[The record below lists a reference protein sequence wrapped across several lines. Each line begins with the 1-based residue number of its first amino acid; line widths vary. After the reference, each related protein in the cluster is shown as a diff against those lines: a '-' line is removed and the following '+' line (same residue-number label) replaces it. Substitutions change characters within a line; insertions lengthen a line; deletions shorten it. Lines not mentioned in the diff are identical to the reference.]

1 MPTLDHSLF
10 ETAVPQTVAYV
21 FDSMLN
27 MTVESVE
34 CELPGSVE
42 LVTAALHFS
51 GGWTGATLLELPPD
65 MARAF
70 TSRMLGMDV
79 PDTVD
84 ADVVDAMGELTNMV
98 GGNLK
103 TILPTGVNL
112 SLPSVVV
119 GTAYSVKICGVRL
132 VKRWMFSGDLGR
144 FWVSILEVA
153 KAGG

>member
-1 MPTLDHSLF
+1 MSTLDHSLF
-10 ETAVPQTVAYV
+10 DSAVPQTVAYV

-27 MTVESVE
+27 LTVEPVE
-34 CELPGSVE
+34 CELPGPIE

-51 GGWTGATLLELPPD
+51 GGWTGATLLEVPPD
-65 MARAF
+65 MTRIF
-70 TSRMLGMDV
+70 TSRMLSMDV

-103 TILPTGVNL
+103 TIMPPGVHL
-112 SLPSVVV
+112 SLPSVVI
-119 GTAYSVKICGVRL
+119 GTAYAVKICGVRL
-132 VKRWMFSGDLGR
+132 VNRWMFTGELGR

-153 KAGG
+153 KTGG